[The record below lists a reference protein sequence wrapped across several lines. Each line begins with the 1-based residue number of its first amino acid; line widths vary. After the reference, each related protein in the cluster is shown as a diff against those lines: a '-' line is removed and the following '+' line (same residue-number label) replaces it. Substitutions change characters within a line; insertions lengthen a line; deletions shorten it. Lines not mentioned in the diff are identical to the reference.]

1 MTENDKAQTMTSLLQ
16 TTVTGSYSM
25 PEWLKRAKN
34 DYLQRRVSRHDLD
47 DMHDAVRK
55 SAIKDQEVAGVDIIS
70 DGEVQRDNMIDYF
83 AERLPGVQVDLGS
96 KRFYYDYYDSVVRS
110 KLATGSLGLVDDAK
124 FLKRFTDRR
133 PKVTMSGPHTLVKR
147 IQNQHY
153 PSEEAFALDLGRV
166 LNLELR
172 ELARSGVKELQ
183 IDEPYYSGFPEDLPW
198 AIKAVNAMVES
209 VDANVTLHIC
219 YGNRYGKPSF
229 EGSYKYLFPA
239 IAEAKVHA
247 ISLEFA
253 RRGDEDLQL
262 FEQFKVPF
270 MLGLGV
276 VDVKS
281 HDIESAGVV
290 ADRIRRALKILPAE
304 RLIINPDCGLVH
316 LPRDVAF
323 AKLSAMVE
331 GTRLVRQEIAA

>member
-1 MTENDKAQTMTSLLQ
+1 
-16 TTVTGSYSM
+16 M

-47 DMHDAVRK
+47 EMHDAVRK
-55 SAIKDQEVAGVDIIS
+55 SSIKDQEVAGVDVIS
-70 DGEVQRDNMIDYF
+70 DGELQRDNMIDYF
-83 AERLPGVQVDLGS
+83 AERLPGVQIDLGS

-110 KLATGSLGLVDDAK
+110 KLATSSLGLVEEAR
-124 FLKRFTDRR
+124 LLRRLTDRGT
-133 PKVTMSGPHTLVKR
+133 KVTISGPHTLVKR

-153 PSEEAFALDLGRV
+153 ASEEAFALDVARV
-166 LNLELR
+166 MNLELR
-172 ELARSGVKELQ
+172 ELARAGVTDLQ

-198 AIKAVNAMVES
+198 AVRAINAMVDS
-209 VDANVTLHIC
+209 VDARLTLHIC
-219 YGNRYGKPSF
+219 YGNRYGKPSW
-229 EGSYKYLFPA
+229 EGSYRYLFPT

-262 FEQFKVPF
+262 FDQFRVPF
-270 MLGLGV
+270 ALGLGV
-276 VDVKS
+276 IDVKT
-281 HDIESAGVV
+281 HDVESAGVV
-290 ADRIRRALKILPAE
+290 ADRIRRALEILPAE

-323 AKLSAMVE
+323 MKLCAMVD
-331 GTRLVRQEIAA
+331 GTRLVRQEVTR

>member
-1 MTENDKAQTMTSLLQ
+1 MTLPPLP

-47 DMHDAVRK
+47 EMHDAVRK
-55 SAIKDQEVAGVDIIS
+55 GAIKDQEIAGVDVIS
-70 DGEVQRDNMIDYF
+70 DGELQRDNMIDYF
-83 AERLPGVQVDLGS
+83 AERLPGVQIDFGS
-96 KRFYYDYYDSVVRS
+96 KRFYYDYYDTTVRS
-110 KLATGSLGLVDDAK
+110 KLATGALGLVDEARS
-124 FLKRFTDRR
+124 LRHLTDRHT
-133 PKVTMSGPHTLVKR
+133 KVTISGPHTLVKR

-166 LNLELR
+166 MNLELR
-172 ELARSGVKELQ
+172 ELARAGVTDLQ

-198 AIKAVNAMVES
+198 AIRAINAMVDS
-209 VDANVTLHIC
+209 VDAHLTLHIC
-219 YGNRYGKPSF
+219 YGNRYGKPSW
-229 EGSYKYLFPA
+229 EGSYRYLFPT

-247 ISLEFA
+247 VSLEFA

-262 FEQFKVPF
+262 FNEFKVPF

-276 VDVKS
+276 IDVKT
-281 HDIESAGVV
+281 HDVESPGVV
-290 ADRIRRALKILPAE
+290 ADRIRRALEILPAE

-316 LPRDVAF
+316 LPREVAF
-323 AKLSAMVE
+323 MELCTMVE
-331 GTRLVRQEIAA
+331 GTRLVRRELAR